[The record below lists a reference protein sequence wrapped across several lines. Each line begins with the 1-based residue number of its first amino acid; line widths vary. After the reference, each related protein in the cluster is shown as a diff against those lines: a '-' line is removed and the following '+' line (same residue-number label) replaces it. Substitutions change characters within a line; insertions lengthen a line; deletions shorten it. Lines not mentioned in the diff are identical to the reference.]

1 MVFIGELARI
11 TYHFIYVFVSLVAIK
26 VLDNK

>member
-11 TYHFIYVFVSLVAIK
+11 AYHYVYVFVSLVAIK
-26 VLDNK
+26 ILDKM